1 VALRER
7 SGGAAASPETAP
19 VPAPRYGGT
28 MCASSEVTEQEQPVD
43 RPARSSLIPHL
54 KLDELLAELQG
65 RLQAVLDTRDR
76 VDALLEAVVGIG
88 SELELEAVL
97 RRIVEAAVQLVDA
110 QYGALGVIGENGR
123 LAEFIPVGLAETQIT
138 QIDHWP
144 EGRGLLGELIAEP
157 RPLRTPDIAAHPH
170 SSGFPAG
177 HPPMRTFLGAPV
189 RIRDTAYGNLYL
201 TDKRGGAP
209 FDEDDEALVVALAAA
224 AGAAVDK
231 ARLYAESRRQQQW
244 LRASGEVTRR
254 LLFDDPPEQI
264 LGLITNLALEMA
276 GADLVVLARP
286 AGRGNHLVIEHASGA
301 GAAEALGLVLPIH
314 ASVSGMVM
322 ASGDP
327 LAIEDFSADQRVA
340 AVAREHLGLGPAVVF
355 PLGAPGNVRGVLT
368 AGRVPG
374 SLPLSPAAVEM
385 VMAFAAQAAIGL
397 ELAEHR
403 SDAERVAV
411 FADRDRIARDLHDL
425 VIQRLFATGMSL
437 QAATGMMPDGPAA
450 ERVRQSVDALDDTI
464 HDIRTAIFTL
474 HSQPDPGDLSLRGR
488 IMAVTDEM
496 TEALGYPPSLRL
508 DGGLDAGVPPEIA
521 EDLLKAL
528 REGLS
533 NAARH
538 AQASRVDV
546 TTEIDGDLLLIVED
560 NGAGI
565 KESGRR
571 SGLGNLA
578 KRASALGGEMT
589 MLSAAGGGTR
599 MQWRVPLPGAE
610 PRPGGA

>member
-1 VALRER
+1 
-7 SGGAAASPETAP
+7 
-19 VPAPRYGGT
+19 
-28 MCASSEVTEQEQPVD
+28 MD

-54 KLDELLAELQG
+54 KLDELLVELQG

-76 VDALLEAVVGIG
+76 VDALLEAVVSVG

-110 QYGALGVIGENGR
+110 RYGALGVIGENGR
-123 LAEFIPVGLAETQIT
+123 LAEFIPVGLDEEQVT

-157 RPLRTPDIAAHPH
+157 LPLRTPDIATHPR

-189 RIRDTAYGNLYL
+189 RIRDTVYGNLYL

-254 LLFDDPPEQI
+254 LLFGDPPEQI
-264 LGLITNLALEMA
+264 LGLITDLALEMA

-301 GAAEALGLVLPIH
+301 GAAQALGLALPVQ
-314 ASVSGMVM
+314 ASASGAVM
-322 ASGDP
+322 ASGEL

-340 AVAREHLGLGPAVVF
+340 AIAREHLGLGPAVVF

-368 AGRVPG
+368 AGRSPG

-385 VMAFAAQAAIGL
+385 VTTFAAQAGIGL

-403 SDAERVAV
+403 RDAERVAV

-437 QAATGMMPDGPAA
+437 QASTGMMPDGPAA
-450 ERVRQSVDALDDTI
+450 DRVRQSVDALDDTI
-464 HDIRTAIFTL
+464 HDIRTAIFSL
-474 HSQPDPGDLSLRGR
+474 QSQPEPGGPGLRAQ
-488 IMAVTDEM
+488 IMAVADEM

-508 DGGLDAGVPPEIA
+508 DGGLDSRVPPDIT

-538 AQASRVDV
+538 SQASKVDV
-546 TTEIDGDLLLIVED
+546 SAEIDGGLLLVVQD
-560 NGAGI
+560 NGTGI
-565 KESGRR
+565 TETRRR
-571 SGLGNLA
+571 SGLANLGE
-578 KRASALGGEMT
+578 RARALGGEMT
-589 MLSAAGGGTR
+589 LLPAAGGGTR
-599 MQWRVPLPGAE
+599 MQWRVPLPA
-610 PRPGGA
+610 A

>member
-1 VALRER
+1 
-7 SGGAAASPETAP
+7 
-19 VPAPRYGGT
+19 
-28 MCASSEVTEQEQPVD
+28 MCTTGELTEQEQSVD

-65 RLQAVLDTRDR
+65 RLQAVLDTRER
-76 VDALLEAVVGIG
+76 VDALLEAVVGVG

-110 QYGALGVIGENGR
+110 RYGALGVIGENGR
-123 LAEFIPVGLAETQIT
+123 LAEFIPVGLDEAQIT
-138 QIDHWP
+138 GIDHWP

-157 RPLRTPDIAAHPH
+157 YPLRLPDIAAHPH

-189 RIRDTAYGNLYL
+189 RIRDTVYGNLYL
-201 TDKRGGAP
+201 TDKHGGAP

-254 LLFDDPPEQI
+254 LLFGDPPEQI
-264 LGLITNLALEMA
+264 LALITELALEMA
-276 GADLVVLARP
+276 GADLVVLALP
-286 AGRGNHLVIEHASGA
+286 AGPSQDLVIEHASGA
-301 GAAEALGLVLPIH
+301 GAAEALGLALPAR
-314 ASVSGMVM
+314 ASASGAVM
-322 ASGDP
+322 ASGKR

-340 AVAREHLGLGPAVVF
+340 AIAREHLGLGPAVVF

-368 AGRVPG
+368 AGRSPG

-385 VMAFAAQAAIGL
+385 VTTFAAQAAIGL

-403 SDAERVAV
+403 RDSERVAV
-411 FADRDRIARDLHDL
+411 LADRDRIARDLHDQ

-437 QAATGMMPDGPAA
+437 QAATGMIPGGPGAD
-450 ERVRQSVDALDDTI
+450 RVRQSVDALDDTI
-464 HDIRTAIFTL
+464 HDIRAAIFSL
-474 HSQPDPGDLSLRGR
+474 QSEPEPGGPGLRAQ
-488 IMAVTDEM
+488 IMAVADEM

-508 DGGLDAGVPPEIA
+508 DGGLDSRIPPDIA

-528 REGLS
+528 RDGLS

-538 AQASRVDV
+538 ARASQVDV
-546 TTEIDGDLLLIVED
+546 SAQIDGDLLLIVQD
-560 NGAGI
+560 NGTGI
-565 KESGRR
+565 TETGRR
-571 SGLGNLA
+571 SGLANLGE
-578 KRASALGGEMT
+578 RARALGGEMT
-589 MLSAAGGGTR
+589 LLPAPGGGTR
-599 MQWRVPLPGAE
+599 MQWRVPLPGAS
-610 PRPGGA
+610 